1 METMHRRHTYIIAT
15 WGIIAL
21 AALLALAVA
30 VLPQAGFSDPTFLR
44 SRTASA
50 LFVTIIMI
58 GAAAMMLSALKRFKK
73 GMRRAYVLVAI
84 GFLLFGIGLIQLP
97 VIGFFNGW
105 DTLYVNSGLLI
116 APFILSAASIYL
128 GMRRFAIVVSINS
141 MLTSRFFVGCLAIII
156 GLLSFIAAQQW
167 STRLYIPGTDMYIA
181 IAALSGWFTSAAAIL
196 AWRIVSRIGPF
207 YLPAMRQ
214 LAITLTAV
222 AIGGWHESISSYVY
236 GNPDWYVASGV
247 SLLPLAVG
255 GLLLIRATYT
265 LGTLNS
271 QSVAEQP
278 DDEDEASTQPA
289 GDNEYTNAITYA
301 AGLSS
306 HPGDIDF
313 ILDDLRLVTSN
324 LEDGQALSPEDK
336 RRLINVYLKIELY
349 LTYHD
354 PIRNFNRE
362 EIRSKLSPALR
373 AEIVKHMSKETA
385 AANIKPATA
394 TPTA

>member
-1 METMHRRHTYIIAT
+1 MHRRHTYIIAT
-15 WGIIAL
+15 WGIITL
-21 AALLALAVA
+21 AVILALAV
-30 VLPQAGFSDPTFLR
+30 VILPQAGFSDPTFLR

-50 LFVTIIMI
+50 LFVTIVMI
-58 GAAAMMLSALKRFKK
+58 GAAGMMLSALKRFKK
-73 GMRRAYVLVAI
+73 SMRKAYVLVAI
-84 GFLLFGIGLIQLP
+84 GFLLFGVGLIQLP
-97 VIGFFNGW
+97 VIGFFNAW

-116 APFILSAASIYL
+116 APFILSATSIYL
-128 GMRRFAIVVSINS
+128 GMRRFALVVSIDS
-141 MLTSRFFVGCLAIII
+141 MLTSRIFAGCMAIII
-156 GLLSFIAAQQW
+156 GVLSFIAAQQW
-167 STRLYIPGTDMYIA
+167 STRLYIPGTDTYIA
-181 IAALSGWFTSAAAIL
+181 IAALSAWFTSAAATL
-196 AWRIVSRIGPF
+196 AWRIVGRIGPF
-207 YLPAMRQ
+207 YVSAMRQ

-222 AIGGWHESISSYVY
+222 AIGAWHESISSYVY

-247 SLLPLAVG
+247 SLIPLAVG

-265 LGTLNS
+265 LGILNG
-271 QSVAEQP
+271 QSVAGQS
-278 DDEDEASTQPA
+278 DDEIEASTQPA
-289 GDNEYTNAITYA
+289 EDNEYTNAITYA

-354 PIRNFNRE
+354 PIRNFSRE

-373 AEIVKHMSKETA
+373 AEITKHMSSKETA
-385 AANIKPATA
+385 AAGIKPTA
-394 TPTA
+394 TTSTSAA